1 MYVYNYV
8 MDNYKFENI
17 NILNI
22 FIRYYS
28 LIKCIKVYIQLILG
42 FNLLLY
48 CLLLKLRWYCM
59 YGICDI

>member
-48 CLLLKLRWYCM
+48 CLVKIKMVLYVWYM
-59 YGICDI
+59 